1 MLITVEACNNQTGT
15 EWRFTSKDMGRF
27 IVLTARELTGDP
39 EGKWSRSTSRCAKDK
54 ICAIYG
60 WNRSAIRLNIDRA

>member
-1 MLITVEACNNQTGT
+1 MKITVEACINQAGY

-27 IVLTARELTGDP
+27 IVLTARELTGDT
-39 EGKWSRSTSRCAKDK
+39 EGRWSRSTSRCAKDK

-60 WNRSAIRLNIDRA
+60 WNRSAIRFNIDRA